1 MKKNVLYMKGR
12 IAVRILILCLF
23 LILSEN
29 CSRKIEFTEIKRRTT
44 IINGQYY
51 YDILVS
57 NCSDSIGELKSQ
69 MISFYNMKI
78 QDLRSNGDDKIIA
91 SMIFYKKTS
100 CTSYFLNHDEEHTD
114 AFDFTVKEIEFC
126 NDDLGSITEDNI
138 DGRSI
143 YTISLPQKNGEA
155 VVEILKWDKKTNT
168 LSE

>member
-1 MKKNVLYMKGR
+1 MKSKST
-12 IAVRILILCLF
+12 AQFLILCLF

-29 CSRKIEFTEIKRRTT
+29 CSRKVEFTEIKRRTT

-69 MISFYNMKI
+69 MISFYNMKARN
-78 QDLRSNGDDKIIA
+78 LKSKGDHKIIA
-91 SMIFYKKTS
+91 GMKFYKKTS

-168 LSE
+168 LFE

>member
-1 MKKNVLYMKGR
+1 MKGR

-57 NCSDSIGELKSQ
+57 NSSGSIGELKSQ

-143 YTISLPQKNGEA
+143 YMISLPQKNGEA

>member
-1 MKKNVLYMKGR
+1 MKGR

-57 NCSDSIGELKSQ
+57 NSSGSIGELKSQ

>member
-1 MKKNVLYMKGR
+1 MTHIKDKNTLKV
-12 IAVRILILCLF
+12 LILCLF

-78 QDLRSNGDDKIIA
+78 RNLKSKGDHKIIA
-91 SMIFYKKTS
+91 GMKFYKKTS

-143 YTISLPQKNGEA
+143 YMISLPQKNGET
-155 VVEILKWDKKTNT
+155 VVEILKWNKKTNT

>member
-1 MKKNVLYMKGR
+1 MKGR

-51 YDILVS
+51 FDILVS
-57 NCSDSIGELKSQ
+57 NCSESIGELKSQ

-78 QDLRSNGDDKIIA
+78 QDLRSHGDDKIIA

-143 YTISLPQKNGEA
+143 YMISLPQKNGEA

>member
-1 MKKNVLYMKGR
+1 MTHIKDKNTLKV
-12 IAVRILILCLF
+12 LILCLF

-78 QDLRSNGDDKIIA
+78 SNLKSKGDHKIIA
-91 SMIFYKKTS
+91 GMKFYKKTS

-143 YTISLPQKNGEA
+143 YMISLPQKNGET
-155 VVEILKWDKKTNT
+155 VVEILKWNKKTNT

>member
-1 MKKNVLYMKGR
+1 MKGR

-51 YDILVS
+51 FDILVS
-57 NCSDSIGELKSQ
+57 NCSESIGELKSQ

-78 QDLRSNGDDKIIA
+78 QDLRNNGDDKIIA

-126 NDDLGSITEDNI
+126 NDDLGSITEDSI
-138 DGRSI
+138 DGRSV
-143 YTISLPQKNGEA
+143 YMISISPKNGDA
-155 VVEILKWDKKTNT
+155 IVEVLRWDKKTNS
-168 LSE
+168 LSDK

>member
-1 MKKNVLYMKGR
+1 MKGR

-29 CSRKIEFTEIKRRTT
+29 CSKKIEFTEIKRRTT

-51 YDILVS
+51 FDILVS
-57 NCSDSIGELKSQ
+57 NCSESIGELKSQ

-78 QDLRSNGDDKIIA
+78 RDLKSKGDHKIIA
-91 SMIFYKKTS
+91 GMKFYKKTS

-143 YTISLPQKNGEA
+143 YTISLPQKNGDA
-155 VVEILKWDKKTNT
+155 VVEILKWDKKTNI

>member
-1 MKKNVLYMKGR
+1 MKGR

-51 YDILVS
+51 FDILVS
-57 NCSDSIGELKSQ
+57 NCSESIGELKSQ

-78 QDLRSNGDDKIIA
+78 RDLKSKGDHKIIA
-91 SMIFYKKTS
+91 GMKFYKKTS

>member
-1 MKKNVLYMKGR
+1 MIHIKDKNTLKV
-12 IAVRILILCLF
+12 LILCLF
-23 LILSEN
+23 LVLSEN
-29 CSRKIEFTEIKRRTT
+29 CSRRTEFTEIKQRTT
-44 IINGQYY
+44 IINGQYF

-57 NCSDSIGELKSQ
+57 NCLDSIGELKSQ

-78 QDLRSNGDDKIIA
+78 QDLRNNGDDKIIA

-126 NDDLGSITEDNI
+126 NDELGSITEDNI

>member
-1 MKKNVLYMKGR
+1 MTHIKDKNTLK
-12 IAVRILILCLF
+12 ILILCLF
-23 LILSEN
+23 LVFSEN
-29 CSRKIEFTEIKRRTT
+29 CSRRTEFTEIKQRTT

-57 NCSDSIGELKSQ
+57 NCPDSIGELKSQ

-78 QDLRSNGDDKIIA
+78 QDLRSHGDDKIIA
-91 SMIFYKKTS
+91 SMIFYKNTS

>member
-1 MKKNVLYMKGR
+1 MKGKS
-12 IAVRILILCLF
+12 ATKILIFCLF

-51 YDILVS
+51 FDILVS

-78 QDLRSNGDDKIIA
+78 RDLKSKGDHKIIA
-91 SMIFYKKTS
+91 GMKFYKKTS

-114 AFDFTVKEIEFC
+114 TFDFTVKEIEFC
-126 NDDLGSITEDNI
+126 NDELGIISEDSI
-138 DGRSI
+138 DGRSV
-143 YTISLPQKNGEA
+143 YMISLSPKNGDA
-155 VVEILKWDKKTNT
+155 IVEVLRWDKKTNS
-168 LSE
+168 LSDK

>member
-1 MKKNVLYMKGR
+1 MKGR

-44 IINGQYY
+44 IISGQYY
-51 YDILVS
+51 FDILVS
-57 NCSDSIGELKSQ
+57 NCSESIGELKSQ

-143 YTISLPQKNGEA
+143 YTISLPQKNGDA

>member
-1 MKKNVLYMKGR
+1 MKGR

-91 SMIFYKKTS
+91 SMIFY
-100 CTSYFLNHDEEHTD
+100 LLAEL
-114 AFDFTVKEIEFC
+114 I
-126 NDDLGSITEDNI
+126 
-138 DGRSI
+138 
-143 YTISLPQKNGEA
+143 
-155 VVEILKWDKKTNT
+155 
-168 LSE
+168 

>member
-1 MKKNVLYMKGR
+1 MIHINDKNTLKV
-12 IAVRILILCLF
+12 LILCLF
-23 LILSEN
+23 LVLSEN
-29 CSRKIEFTEIKRRTT
+29 CSRRTEFTEIKQRTT

-57 NCSDSIGELKSQ
+57 NCPDSIGELKSQ

-78 QDLRSNGDDKIIA
+78 QDLR
-91 SMIFYKKTS
+91 
-100 CTSYFLNHDEEHTD
+100 
-114 AFDFTVKEIEFC
+114 

>member
-1 MKKNVLYMKGR
+1 MIHIKDKNTLK
-12 IAVRILILCLF
+12 ILIFCLF
-23 LILSEN
+23 LVLSEN
-29 CSRKIEFTEIKRRTT
+29 CSRRTEFTEIKRRTT

-69 MISFYNMKI
+69 MISFYNMKARN
-78 QDLRSNGDDKIIA
+78 LKSKGDHKNIA
-91 SMIFYKKTS
+91 GMKFYKKTS
-100 CTSYFLNHDEEHTD
+100 CTSYFLNHDEEYTD

-143 YTISLPQKNGEA
+143 YMISLPQKNGEA

>member
-1 MKKNVLYMKGR
+1 MKGR
-12 IAVRILILCLF
+12 IAVRIFILCLF

-57 NCSDSIGELKSQ
+57 NSSGSIGELKSQ

>member
-1 MKKNVLYMKGR
+1 MKGR

-51 YDILVS
+51 FDILVS
-57 NCSDSIGELKSQ
+57 NCSESIGELKSQ

-78 QDLRSNGDDKIIA
+78 RDLKSKGDHKIIA
-91 SMIFYKKTS
+91 GMKFYKKTS

-143 YTISLPQKNGEA
+143 YMISLPQKNGEA

>member
-1 MKKNVLYMKGR
+1 MIHIKDKNTLKV
-12 IAVRILILCLF
+12 LILCLF
-23 LILSEN
+23 LVLAEN
-29 CSRKIEFTEIKRRTT
+29 CSRRTEFTEIKRRTT
-44 IINGQYY
+44 LI
-51 YDILVS
+51 
-57 NCSDSIGELKSQ
+57 
-69 MISFYNMKI
+69 
-78 QDLRSNGDDKIIA
+78 NGDDKIIA

>member
-1 MKKNVLYMKGR
+1 MKGR

-44 IINGQYY
+44 IINGQYNF
-51 YDILVS
+51 DILVS
-57 NCSDSIGELKSQ
+57 NCSESIGELKSQ